1 MVVSLR
7 LRYVVPLA
15 NLKPVTQVTPG
26 PAGNVIPS
34 RKGRGYQK
42 ISWGCVPEMGLYA
55 EGFIIFLLYLPTLHL
70 KKKSWNI
77 KSYSGLEFLSF
88 STTDFLGWII
98 LRCRELS
105 CAL

>member
-55 EGFIIFLLYLPTLHL
+55 EGFIISSCIYLHCTL
-70 KKKSWNI
+70 KKKA
-77 KSYSGLEFLSF
+77 GTLSLI
-88 STTDFLGWII
+88 LG
-98 LRCRELS
+98 
-105 CAL
+105 